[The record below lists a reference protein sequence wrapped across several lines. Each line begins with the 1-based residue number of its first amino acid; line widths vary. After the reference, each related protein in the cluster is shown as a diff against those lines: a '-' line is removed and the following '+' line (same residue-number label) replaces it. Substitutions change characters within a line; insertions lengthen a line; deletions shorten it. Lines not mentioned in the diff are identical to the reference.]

1 MEYMYVKAKDTSE
14 KIKEETLVHL
24 RKDNLS
30 VQADLLQ
37 VLLCSPMVMTLVI
50 AL

>member
-14 KIKEETLVHL
+14 KIKGETLVHL
-24 RKDNLS
+24 RKGNLS
-30 VQADLLQ
+30 AQADLLQ
-37 VLLCSPMVMTLVI
+37 VLLCSPTVMTMVI